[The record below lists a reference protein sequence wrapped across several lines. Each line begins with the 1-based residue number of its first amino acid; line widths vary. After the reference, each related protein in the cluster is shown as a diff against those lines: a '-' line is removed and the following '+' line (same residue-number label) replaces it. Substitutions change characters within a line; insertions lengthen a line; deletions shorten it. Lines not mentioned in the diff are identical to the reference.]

1 MESGLSGKRVRI
13 TGVSGVGS
21 EARMKAGHSISRGRP
36 WIGIGIGF
44 LLLTAFFA
52 RAGSGLSVSTNGTLQ
67 RYGRPYRAVG
77 VNFYDA
83 FQRALETEAG
93 RECDSGFALLEM
105 RDIPFARFSAG
116 GYWPVQW
123 GLYQTNRFDYF
134 SRLDAVVR
142 SAERHQ
148 IGLIPSL
155 FWNLSAI
162 PDLVGEPCNRWGD
175 THSKVHAFMKGYVRE
190 VVSRYRDSP
199 AILAWEFGNEFTLAA
214 DLPNAVEH
222 RPQAAPSLGTPRART
237 AADELTHDQIR
248 IAFKAF
254 AEAVRAQDS
263 ERLILSGNAFPRGS
277 AWHQRKSRTWEK
289 DTPEQFAEMLR
300 DDNPD
305 PMQALTVRAY
315 EPSDF
320 DRLDS
325 AVRIGRTLRKP
336 VFVGEFGVPGRPLP
350 DQVATFNALLTRL
363 DDSGV
368 SLAALWV
375 YDFNAQAADWNVT
388 AGNLRRGQLEAVA
401 TLNRKW
407 RQESAKAAREPR
419 GN

>member
-1 MESGLSGKRVRI
+1 MAVAA
-13 TGVSGVGS
+13 VGS
-21 EARMKAGHSISRGRP
+21 RSSPRLTPMRILLSPSFWLWLGFTLIGSAEAV
-36 WIGIGIGF
+36 
-44 LLLTAFFA
+44 
-52 RAGSGLSVSTNGTLQ
+52 AGSGLTVSTNGTLL
-67 RYGRPYRAVG
+67 RYGRPFRAAG
-77 VNFYDA
+77 VNYYDA
-83 FQRALETEAG
+83 FQRALETEFG
-93 RECDSGFALLEM
+93 RECESGFALLEM

-116 GYWPVQW
+116 GYWPVHW
-123 GLYQTNRFDYF
+123 GLYRTNRFDYF
-134 SRLDAVVR
+134 SRMDAVVR

-148 IGLIPSL
+148 VGLIPSL

-175 THSKVHAFMKGYVRE
+175 TNSQVHAFMRSYVRE

-199 AILAWEFGNEFTLAA
+199 AILAWEFGNEFNLAA
-214 DLPNAVEH
+214 DLPNAADH
-222 RPQAAPSLGTPRART
+222 RPRVAPNLGTPAART

-248 IAFKAF
+248 VAFRAF
-254 AEAVRAQDS
+254 ANAVRAQDP
-263 ERLILSGNAFPRGS
+263 ERLILSGNAFPRVS
-277 AWHQRKSRTWEK
+277 AWHQRTAHSWDK

-305 PMQALTVRAY
+305 PMMALTVRAY

-320 DRLDS
+320 DRLEAS
-325 AVRIGRTLRKP
+325 VKVGRALRKP

-350 DQVATFNALLTRL
+350 DQVAAFNALLTRL
-363 DDSGV
+363 DQAGV

-375 YDFNAQAADWNVT
+375 YDFNAQSADWNVT

-401 TLNRKW
+401 VLNRTW
-407 RQESAKAAREPR
+407 REQSAKAARNSP